1 VRVPLERAEEA
12 RAELLE
18 FAAHGFEERDLPG
31 ALELAV
37 YGGPEVEEAL
47 RASFGEV
54 SSERVEP
61 GWEDNWRAFH
71 RPVEIGRLWVGP
83 PWEEAPEELNP
94 VVIDP
99 GRAFGTGAHPTTRL
113 CLELLQ
119 ELEPASLLD
128 AGCGL
133 ADLLPFLESRGQRVR
148 YVGADLT
155 PAILK
160 EARRR
165 QPDADLVLTDLF
177 AAPPFLPETFDVV
190 FASGIFNLNLGNN
203 DAFVQRAVPAL
214 ARLAAGCVV
223 ANFLH
228 AGAPV
233 KHAHCHY
240 YEPVPL
246 MAALAG
252 AGCRIDCREGYLDH
266 DFTLVVWR

>member
-1 VRVPLERAEEA
+1 MVLFFSPGRGGRRDSPYAA
-12 RAELLE
+12 RAWEKRAGGVIL
-18 FAAHGFEERDLPG
+18 ASTMSQRRDHIHRHYTPRVHPERDSYDILDWGSAATQCARFQVLADLLRDTPALAGLPR
-31 ALELAV
+31 
-37 YGGPEVEEAL
+37 GP
-47 RASFGEV
+47 R
-54 SSERVEP
+54 
-61 GWEDNWRAFH
+61 
-71 RPVEIGRLWVGP
+71 
-83 PWEEAPEELNP
+83 
-94 VVIDP
+94 
-99 GRAFGTGAHPTTRL
+99 
-113 CLELLQ
+113 
-119 ELEPASLLD
+119 LLD

-133 ADLLPFLESRGQRVR
+133 ADLRPFLESRGQRVR

-177 AAPPFLPETFDVV
+177 AAPPFFPETFDVV

-252 AGCRIDCREGYLDH
+252 AGRRIDCREGYLDH